1 MSTMPDRVR
10 MRALGRTGLT
20 VSERSFGA
28 WAIGGSSYGAVPE
41 SQALDAL
48 ARAEE
53 LGCNF
58 VDTAAVYGES
68 EALLGRFLPG
78 RRERWILASKYSG
91 QPQGMTALV
100 DEQLQRLR
108 TDRID
113 LYQIHWAPRGKE
125 EALYDELETLR
136 RAGKI
141 RFAGVSL
148 RSAGDIDH
156 VLARP
161 GIDVLQMPV
170 SLLDPDPL
178 GARLTRLRERGVGVI
193 ARSALR
199 GGFLTGKYGTATLF
213 TGAGDQRGEWDARR
227 IRELAEQSAAFG
239 FLAAEAGS
247 LHAGAVAYP
256 LSFDAV
262 STLILSCK
270 DRGQVE
276 ANLGGATATLSADAL
291 QRIVQVQRRL
301 GLGTASPARRLWRR
315 ARALLR
321 LA

>member
-1 MSTMPDRVR
+1 
-10 MRALGRTGLT
+10 MRQRAFGRTGLS

-28 WAIGGSSYGAVPE
+28 WAIGGASYGAVPAE
-41 SQALDAL
+41 TALEAL

-68 EALLGRFLPG
+68 EALLGRFLAG
-78 RRERWILASKYSG
+78 RRDRWIVASKYSG

-100 DEQLQRLR
+100 DEQLRRLG

-113 LYQIHWAPRGKE
+113 LYQIHWAPRGRDE
-125 EALYDELETLR
+125 SLYGELEALK

-156 VLARP
+156 ALGHPV
-161 GIDVLQMPV
+161 IDALQLPV
-170 SLLDPDPL
+170 SLLDPEPL
-178 GARLTRLRERGVGVI
+178 ASRRALLRERGVGVI

-199 GGFLTGKYGTATLF
+199 GGFLTGKYG
-213 TGAGDQRGEWDARR
+213 AGSRFDSAADQRSEWDAQR
-227 IRELAEQSAAFG
+227 IAVLAEQAQAFG
-239 FLAAEAGS
+239 FLAGPAGS
-247 LHAGAVAYP
+247 LHAAAIAYP
-256 LSFDAV
+256 LAFPEV

-270 DRGQVE
+270 DGTQVE
-276 ANLGGATATLSADAL
+276 ANLGGATAPLNDETLTQIA
-291 QRIVQVQRRL
+291 QVQRRL
-301 GLGTASPARRLWRR
+301 GVTAASPLRRLWRR
-315 ARALLR
+315 ARSMLGR
-321 LA
+321 S

>member
-1 MSTMPDRVR
+1 
-10 MRALGRTGLT
+10 MRQRPFGRTGLS

-28 WAIGGSSYGAVPE
+28 WAIGGSSYGAVPAAT
-41 SQALDAL
+41 ALEAL

-68 EALLGRFLPG
+68 EALLGRFLGG
-78 RRERWILASKYSG
+78 RRNRWIVASKYSG

-100 DEQLQRLR
+100 EEQLRRLG

-113 LYQIHWAPRGKE
+113 LYQIHWAPRGRE
-125 EALYDELETLR
+125 ESLYDELEALK

-156 VLARP
+156 ALGHPV
-161 GIDVLQMPV
+161 IDALQMPV
-170 SLLDPDPL
+170 SLLDPEPL
-178 GARLTRLRERGVGVI
+178 ASRRTLLRERGVGVI

-199 GGFLTGKYGTATLF
+199 GGFLTGKYGASSRF
-213 TGAGDQRGEWDARR
+213 DAAGDQRSEWDAQR
-227 IRELAEQSAAFG
+227 ITALAEQSQAFG
-239 FLAAEAGS
+239 FLAGPGGS
-247 LHAGAVAYP
+247 LHAAAIAYP
-256 LSFDAV
+256 LAFPEV

-270 DRGQVE
+270 DHAQVD
-276 ANLGGATATLSADAL
+276 ANLGGVTPALAGETLVQIA
-291 QRIVQVQRRL
+291 QVQRRL
-301 GLGTASPARRLWRR
+301 GVTAASPLRKLWRR
-315 ARALLR
+315 ARAMLGR
-321 LA
+321 A

>member
-1 MSTMPDRVR
+1 
-10 MRALGRTGLT
+10 MRQRLFGKTGLS

-28 WAIGGSSYGAVPE
+28 WAIGGASYGAVPPAA
-41 SQALDAL
+41 ALDAL

-53 LGCNF
+53 IGCNF

-100 DEQLQRLR
+100 EEQLRR
-108 TDRID
+108 MHTDRID
-113 LYQIHWAPRGKE
+113 LYQIHWAPRGPD
-125 EALYDELETLR
+125 EALYSELETLK

-156 VLARP
+156 ALAHAVV
-161 GIDVLQMPV
+161 DALQMPV

-178 GARLTRLRERGVGVI
+178 ASRRALLRERGVGVI

-199 GGFLTGKYGTATLF
+199 GGFLTGKYDASTRFASS
-213 TGAGDQRGEWDARR
+213 GDQRNEWDARR
-227 IRELAEQSAAFG
+227 IGTLAGQADAFS
-239 FLAAEAGS
+239 FLAQTAGS
-247 LHAGAVAYP
+247 LHAAAIAYP
-256 LSFDAV
+256 LAFAEV

-270 DRGQVE
+270 DRGQVD
-276 ANLGGATATLSADAL
+276 ANLGAALPELPADVL
-291 QRIVQVQRRL
+291 QGIAQTQRRL
-301 GLGTASPARRLWRR
+301 GVAPASPARRLWRR
-315 ARALLR
+315 TKSLLG
-321 LA
+321 LS

>member
-1 MSTMPDRVR
+1 MV
-10 MRALGRTGLT
+10 MRPLGRTGLS

-28 WAIGGSSYGAVPE
+28 WAIGGGSWGAVAPE
-41 SQALDAL
+41 AALDAL

-78 RRERWILASKYSG
+78 RRERWIVASKYSG
-91 QPQGMTALV
+91 QPQGMTALL
-100 DEQLQRLR
+100 DEQLQRLG
-108 TDRID
+108 TDHID
-113 LYQIHWAPRGKE
+113 LYQIHWAPRGRD
-125 EALYDELETLR
+125 EALYDELEALK

-141 RFAGVSL
+141 RFIGVSL

-156 VLARP
+156 VLARG

-170 SLLDPDPL
+170 SLLDPQPL
-178 GARLTRLRERGVGVI
+178 AARRSRLREAGVGVI

-199 GGFLTGKYGTATLF
+199 GGFLTGKYDAATRFTA
-213 TGAGDQRGEWDARR
+213 AGDQRGEWDAQR
-227 IRELAEQSAAFG
+227 IRQLAEQAAAFG

-247 LHAGAVAYP
+247 PLAAAIAYP
-256 LSFDAV
+256 LSFAEV

-270 DRGQVE
+270 DRSQVD
-276 ANLGGATATLSADAL
+276 ANLGGDTSRLSDAAL
-291 QRIVQVQRRL
+291 QRIAQLQQRL
-301 GLGTASPARRLWRR
+301 GLGVASPAQRLWRR
-315 ARALLR
+315 AKSLLR

>member
-1 MSTMPDRVR
+1 MDQRP
-10 MRALGRTGLT
+10 LGRTGLS
-20 VSERSFGA
+20 VSERGFGA
-28 WAIGGSSYGAVPE
+28 WAIGGSSWGAVAPDT
-41 SQALDAL
+41 ALDAL

-53 LGCNF
+53 LGCNL

-113 LYQIHWAPRGKE
+113 LYQIHWAPRGKDE
-125 EALYDELETLR
+125 SLYDELEALK

-156 VLARP
+156 VLARG

-178 GARLTRLRERGVGVI
+178 VARRSRLREAGVGVI

-199 GGFLTGKYGTATLF
+199 GGFLTGKYGATTRFTA
-213 TGAGDQRGEWDARR
+213 AGDQRGEWDAQR
-227 IRELAEQSAAFG
+227 IRQLADQAAAFG

-247 LHAGAVAYP
+247 PLAAAIAYP
-256 LSFDAV
+256 LSFTEV

-270 DRGQVE
+270 DRRQVE
-276 ANLGGATATLSADAL
+276 ANLGGATAALSVVSL
-291 QRIVQVQRRL
+291 QRVAQLQRRL
-301 GLGTASPARRLWRR
+301 GVATASPAQRLWRR
-315 ARALLR
+315 ARSLLR

>member
-1 MSTMPDRVR
+1 MKQRP
-10 MRALGRTGLT
+10 LGRTGLA
-20 VSERSFGA
+20 VSERAFGA
-28 WAIGGSSYGAVPE
+28 WAIGGSSWGAVAPE
-41 SQALDAL
+41 SALDAL

-68 EALLGRFLPG
+68 EALLGRFLPS
-78 RRERWILASKYSG
+78 RRDRWIVASKYSG

-113 LYQIHWAPRGKE
+113 LYQIHWAPRGKD
-125 EALYDELETLR
+125 EALYDELEALR

-141 RFAGVSL
+141 RFTGVSL

-156 VLARP
+156 VLARG

-178 GARLTRLRERGVGVI
+178 AARHVRLREAGVGVI

-199 GGFLTGKYGTATLF
+199 GGFLTGKYDGQTRFTA
-213 TGAGDQRGEWDARR
+213 AGDQRGEWDAQR
-227 IRELAEQSAAFG
+227 IRQLADQAASFG

-247 LHAGAVAYP
+247 LQAAAIAYP
-256 LSFDAV
+256 LSFAEV

-276 ANLGGATATLSADAL
+276 ANLGAATPVLSADAL
-291 QRIVQVQRRL
+291 QQVALVQRRL
-301 GLGTASPARRLWRR
+301 GVGTASTAQRLWRR

-321 LA
+321 LT

>member
-1 MSTMPDRVR
+1 MKFRPF
-10 MRALGRTGLT
+10 GRTGLR

-28 WAIGGSSYGAVPE
+28 WAIGGASYGAVSAE
-41 SQALDAL
+41 AALAAL

-68 EALLGRFLPG
+68 EALLGRFLAG
-78 RRERWILASKYSG
+78 RRERWIVASKYSG

-100 DEQLQRLR
+100 EDQLRRLG

-113 LYQIHWAPRGKE
+113 LYQIHWAPRGRE
-125 EALYDELETLR
+125 EALYDELETLK

-156 VLARP
+156 ALAHP
-161 GIDVLQMPV
+161 VVDALQMPV
-170 SLLDPDPL
+170 SLLDPEPITSRRAL
-178 GARLTRLRERGVGVI
+178 LRERGVAVV

-199 GGFLTGKYGTATLF
+199 GGFLTGKYD
-213 TGAGDQRGEWDARR
+213 AGSRFESAADQRHEWDARR
-227 IRELAEQSAAFG
+227 IATLAQQAQSLA
-239 FLAAEAGS
+239 FLAQRAGS
-247 LHAGAVAYP
+247 LHAAAVGYP
-256 LSFDAV
+256 LAFAEV

-270 DRGQVE
+270 DTAQVE
-276 ANLGGATATLSADAL
+276 ANLGGVTAQLPQESLAQIA
-291 QRIVQVQRRL
+291 QVQRQL
-301 GLGTASPARRLWRR
+301 GLTGASPLRRLWRR
-315 ARALLR
+315 ARAMLGG
-321 LA
+321 A

>member
-1 MSTMPDRVR
+1 
-10 MRALGRTGLT
+10 MRQRLFGKTGLS
-20 VSERSFGA
+20 VSERGFGA
-28 WAIGGSSYGAVPE
+28 WAIGGASYGAVPADV
-41 SQALDAL
+41 ALDAL

-53 LGCNF
+53 LGCNL

-78 RRERWILASKYSG
+78 RRERWMLASKYSG

-100 DEQLQRLR
+100 EEQLRRLR

-113 LYQIHWAPRGKE
+113 LYQIHWAPRGKD
-125 EALYDELETLR
+125 EALYDELAALK

-156 VLARP
+156 ALGHAV
-161 GIDVLQMPV
+161 IDALQMPV

-178 GARLTRLRERGVGVI
+178 SSRRALLRERGVGVI

-199 GGFLTGKYGTATLF
+199 GGFLTGKYHASTRF
-213 TGAGDQRGEWDARR
+213 EGAGDQRSEWDARR
-227 IRELAEQSAAFG
+227 IGTLAGQAEAFS
-239 FLAAEAGS
+239 FLAQTAGS
-247 LHAGAVAYP
+247 LHAAAIAYP
-256 LSFDAV
+256 LSFAEV

-270 DRGQVE
+270 DRSQVD
-276 ANLGGATATLSADAL
+276 ANLGEALPELPDQALRRIAQL
-291 QRIVQVQRRL
+291 QRQL
-301 GLGTASPARRLWRR
+301 GVASASPARRLWRR
-315 ARALLR
+315 AKSLLG

>member
-1 MSTMPDRVR
+1 
-10 MRALGRTGLT
+10 MRQRPLGRTGLS
-20 VSERSFGA
+20 VSERAFGA
-28 WAIGGSSYGAVPE
+28 WAIGGASYGAVPADT
-41 SQALDAL
+41 ALAAL

-68 EALLGRFLPG
+68 EALLGRFLAG
-78 RRERWILASKYSG
+78 RRERWVLASKYSG

-100 DEQLQRLR
+100 EEQLRRLG

-113 LYQIHWAPRGKE
+113 LYQIHWAPRGRE
-125 EALYDELETLR
+125 EPLYDELEALK

-156 VLARP
+156 ALGHAVVDA
-161 GIDVLQMPV
+161 LQMPV

-178 GARLTRLRERGVGVI
+178 ASRRALLRERGVGVI

-199 GGFLTGKYGTATLF
+199 GGFLAGKYDAGSRFDTAD
-213 TGAGDQRGEWDARR
+213 DQRSEWDAQR
-227 IRELAEQSAAFG
+227 IATLARQAQAFA
-239 FLAAEAGS
+239 FLAQHAGS
-247 LHAGAVAYP
+247 LHAAAIAYP
-256 LSFDAV
+256 LAFPEV

-270 DRGQVE
+270 DSAQVD
-276 ANLGGATATLSADAL
+276 ANLGGESVSLADGVLA
-291 QRIVQVQRRL
+291 QIAQVQQHL
-301 GLGTASPARRLWRR
+301 GVTTASPLHRLWRR
-315 ARALLR
+315 AKALLGR
-321 LA
+321 SS

>member
-1 MSTMPDRVR
+1 MGKRP
-10 MRALGRTGLT
+10 LGRTGLS
-20 VSERSFGA
+20 VSERGFGA
-28 WAIGGSSYGAVPE
+28 WAIGGSSWGAVAPE
-41 SQALDAL
+41 VALDAL

-78 RRERWILASKYSG
+78 RRERWIVASKYSG

-100 DEQLQRLR
+100 DEQLQRLG

-113 LYQIHWAPRGKE
+113 LYQIHWAPRGKD
-125 EALYDELETLR
+125 EALYDELDALK

-156 VLARP
+156 VLARG

-170 SLLDPDPL
+170 SLLDPAPL
-178 GARLTRLRERGVGVI
+178 AERRVRLREAGVGVI

-199 GGFLTGKYGTATLF
+199 GGFLTGRYDAASRF
-213 TGAGDQRGEWDARR
+213 SAAGDQRGEWDAQR
-227 IRELAEQSAAFG
+227 IRQLAEQAAAFR

-247 LHAGAVAYP
+247 PLAAAIAYP
-256 LSFDAV
+256 LNFAEV

-276 ANLGGATATLSADAL
+276 ANLGGVAPALSAEAL
-291 QRIVQVQRRL
+291 QRTAQLQRRL
-301 GLGTASPARRLWRR
+301 GLGSASPAQRLWRR
-315 ARALLR
+315 AKSMLR